1 MKVVIKYKKSRNKLL
16 GAIAAIP
23 ICLGVGIA
31 AFSFSTEDDESFQL
45 RSLVERASYQQNSL
59 NMSLS
64 ISSLWNGLN
73 SGQDQWT
80 NSSANTTNEST
91 IANTATNGTG
101 LNLLLINNIGT
112 ECFVKE
118 YLSIC
123 AENQNG
129 ELDTTAR
136 TSTVG
141 VQAIIGINIS
151 ESEFYS
157 AGDGKTLPCTD
168 LPAGNDGAPMWDNDT
183 YSLKKWSNTQHS
195 VIGGAS
201 AVGGPFQY
209 TPGGGALTAIAT
221 KSKYNSGT
229 STGGGIGDCYL
240 FPDAVSGLNGY
251 LETGEATLNVT
262 SLTVEESA
270 IVTAIAHNRGGGGT
284 KMLYGIPYDT
294 IQNRRASDN
303 FYNKSAVTE
312 SEVKSILDDYYNAF
326 AEIPN
331 GIDAVSTMSAGG
343 YIMESFPL
351 IAKGWYF
358 STTGGASAKARYSD
372 TIKAAWNAYLPN
384 EQISNAAEF
393 NAAIDRHTSKL
404 SVALGMSEPECD
416 AVYGTQNGD
425 YTRYFRNSPGDVFRV
440 YDTESNVYKAGSHKL
455 VTSLEMITV
464 NHVYSLVTAASQ
476 VYAKMLKYAGVDV
489 DPTDPSTYMST
500 YSKNGEWV
508 PTGDNVD
515 VGQELIAN
523 GFDTSNTTAERTKV
537 LLAAAKLTGITYKQC
552 RHFAGCDGFCY
563 DVAGNRPTHL
573 DCSTFVWRA
582 FYDVG
587 FDMSQFPTNTK
598 SYKSSS
604 VVREINYDEVKPG
617 DILIK
622 KDTHA
627 ELLMGKNGSTYSF
640 IEAFRPGK
648 PSGYI
653 KKDISAISGPN
664 YKFYRFTG
672 FSD

>member
-101 LNLLLINNIGT
+101 LNLLLINNIET

-151 ESEFYS
+151 ESKFYS

-270 IVTAIAHNRGGGGT
+270 IVTAIAHNRY
-284 KMLYGIPYDT
+284 KNVVWYSI
-294 IQNRRASDN
+294 R
-303 FYNKSAVTE
+303 YNTEQKS
-312 SEVKSILDDYYNAF
+312 L
-326 AEIPN
+326 
-331 GIDAVSTMSAGG
+331 
-343 YIMESFPL
+343 
-351 IAKGWYF
+351 
-358 STTGGASAKARYSD
+358 R
-372 TIKAAWNAYLPN
+372 
-384 EQISNAAEF
+384 
-393 NAAIDRHTSKL
+393 
-404 SVALGMSEPECD
+404 
-416 AVYGTQNGD
+416 
-425 YTRYFRNSPGDVFRV
+425 
-440 YDTESNVYKAGSHKL
+440 
-455 VTSLEMITV
+455 
-464 NHVYSLVTAASQ
+464 
-476 VYAKMLKYAGVDV
+476 
-489 DPTDPSTYMST
+489 
-500 YSKNGEWV
+500 
-508 PTGDNVD
+508 
-515 VGQELIAN
+515 
-523 GFDTSNTTAERTKV
+523 
-537 LLAAAKLTGITYKQC
+537 
-552 RHFAGCDGFCY
+552 
-563 DVAGNRPTHL
+563 
-573 DCSTFVWRA
+573 
-582 FYDVG
+582 
-587 FDMSQFPTNTK
+587 
-598 SYKSSS
+598 
-604 VVREINYDEVKPG
+604 
-617 DILIK
+617 
-622 KDTHA
+622 
-627 ELLMGKNGSTYSF
+627 
-640 IEAFRPGK
+640 
-648 PSGYI
+648 
-653 KKDISAISGPN
+653 
-664 YKFYRFTG
+664 
-672 FSD
+672 